1 MKTTTPIK
9 NRDIKFTVAINLL
22 KVARGHQPH
31 RSGAGAHKHRNDKR
45 LGTRSQRTKQA
56 VSEF

>member
-1 MKTTTPIK
+1 MKNTTPIK
-9 NRDIKFTVAINLL
+9 DRDIKFTVTIPL